1 METQQLARGLGWFSI
16 GLGAAE
22 LFAPKQVGKLIG
34 VRNHQTLIRMMGA
47 REIAAGIG
55 VLTED
60 HPSTSMTARVS
71 GDALDL
77 ALLGAGLI
85 SSDSKKGRVIAATA
99 AVAGVTALDILC
111 RKQLSNG
118 ASPSPNGHKRS
129 IQTVAINRSPEE
141 CYQLWRDF
149 ANLPRFMRHV
159 ESIEVLDDRRSHW
172 VVRGPGGSSIEWDA
186 EITDDQPNETIA
198 WRSIEGSDVSHAG
211 RVRFERAPAGHG
223 TFVKVRIA
231 YDLPGGK
238 LGSLVAKTIGKDP
251 SQLIQGDLRRFKS
264 IVETGEIP
272 TIEGQPSGP
281 RSAVGRAL
289 QAYDRA

>member
-118 ASPSPNGHKRS
+118 ASASPNGHKRS

-186 EITDDQPNETIA
+186 EITD
-198 WRSIEGSDVSHAG
+198 
-211 RVRFERAPAGHG
+211 
-223 TFVKVRIA
+223 
-231 YDLPGGK
+231 
-238 LGSLVAKTIGKDP
+238 
-251 SQLIQGDLRRFKS
+251 
-264 IVETGEIP
+264 
-272 TIEGQPSGP
+272 
-281 RSAVGRAL
+281 
-289 QAYDRA
+289 

>member
-22 LFAPKQVGKLIG
+22 VFAPKKLGELIG
-34 VRNHQTLIRMMGA
+34 VNNHKTLIRMMGV

-60 HPSTSMTARVS
+60 RPSKSMTARVG

-77 ALLGAGLI
+77 ALLGAGLA
-85 SSDSKKGRVIAATA
+85 SRNSNKGRVIAATA

-118 ASPSPNGHKRS
+118 TSASTNGHQRT

-149 ANLPRFMRHV
+149 ANLPRFMQHV
-159 ESIEVLDDRRSHW
+159 QSVQVLDDRRSHW
-172 VVRGPGGSSIEWDA
+172 VVRGPGGSNIEWDA
-186 EITDDQPNETIA
+186 EITDDRPNETIA
-198 WRSIEGSDVSHAG
+198 WRSVEGADVNHSG

-223 TFVKVRIA
+223 TFVKVRVS
-231 YDLPGGK
+231 YDPPAGK
-238 LGSLVAKTIGKDP
+238 LGSLIAKTIGKDP

-264 IVETGEIP
+264 IIETGEIP
-272 TIEGQPSGP
+272 TTEGQPSGP
-281 RSAVGRAL
+281 RSAVARAL
-289 QAYDRA
+289 EAFDRA

>member
-22 LFAPKQVGKLIG
+22 LFAPKQLGQLIG
-34 VRNHQTLIRMMGA
+34 VNNHKTLIRMMGV

-55 VLTED
+55 VLAED
-60 HPSTSMTARVS
+60 RPTNSMTARVS

-77 ALLGAGLI
+77 ALLGAGLV
-85 SSDSKKGRVIAATA
+85 SSNSNKGRVIAATA

-118 ASPSPNGHKRS
+118 ASASTNGHKRS

-141 CYQLWRDF
+141 CYKLWRDF
-149 ANLPRFMRHV
+149 ANLPRFMQHV
-159 ESIEVLDDRRSHW
+159 ESVQVLDDRRSHW
-172 VVRGPGGSSIEWDA
+172 VVRGPGGSNIEWDA
-186 EITDDQPNETIA
+186 EITDDRPNETIA
-198 WRSIEGSDVSHAG
+198 WRSVEGSDVNHSG

-223 TFVKVRIA
+223 TFVKVRVS
-231 YDLPGGK
+231 YETPGGK
-238 LGSLVAKTIGKDP
+238 LGSIVAKVIGKDP

-264 IVETGEIP
+264 IIETGEIP
-272 TIEGQPSGP
+272 SIEGQPSGP

-289 QAYDRA
+289 EVFDRA